1 MHNFRLANIQTGEIV
16 CDPMCGGGSIPI
28 EGALAYSQ
36 GFFLAGDNHI
46 LAVERAAKNLEVFD
60 RKIQADSLQWDVINI
75 PLKDNSVDVLISDL
89 VSKTFQKRLIQK
101 MSNFLLRTKSL
112 LELCSTTFLPN

>member
-1 MHNFRLANIQTGEIV
+1 
-16 CDPMCGGGSIPI
+16 MCGGGSIPI
-28 EGALAYSQ
+28 EGALAYRQ

-89 VSKTFQKRLIQK
+89 VSKQDISEWTDAKMHLFEPPTKPCSVTKFESYSFILLHLTF
-101 MSNFLLRTKSL
+101 FLA
-112 LELCSTTFLPN
+112 

>member
-89 VSKTFQKRLIQK
+89 VSKQDISEWTDAK
-101 MSNFLLRTKSL
+101 MYLFEPPTKP
-112 LELCSTTFLPN
+112 CSVTKFES